1 MKKRKSFN
9 RASTGLLGALSI
21 ASGTAAYGTPTP
33 VAVPGDLT
41 NTAGNT
47 LATMV
52 NWDVNSDGIIDFNF
66 TNRFPN
72 TASGTGV
79 IWQGNM
85 NSNAP
90 TTNGVVSYAGTF
102 VRYAFALPAGALINA
117 TNQSSGMAPPI
128 TQIVLGSR
136 YRSGALSLYYG
147 GFAADGRTAGTT
159 ANGAV
164 TPGTFRFAGFVFSA
178 ADGLHFGWIQLAT
191 TAGLIDFVNAAYE
204 TTPLA
209 AINAGAVPEPGTL
222 ALLAV
227 GAAGVLGAAAKR
239 RRA

>member
-9 RASTGLLGALSI
+9 KASTGLLGALSI

-33 VAVPGDLT
+33 VAVPADLT

-52 NWDVNSDGIIDFNF
+52 NWDVNSDGIIDFTF
-66 TNRFPN
+66 SNRFPN

-85 NSNAP
+85 NSSAP
-90 TTNGVVSYAGTF
+90 TTNHVVSYAGTF
-102 VRYAFALPAGALINA
+102 VQYAFALPAGALINA
-117 TNQSSGMAPPI
+117 TNQSGPAT

-164 TPGTFRFAGFVFSA
+164 TPGTFRFAGFVFNA

-204 TTPLA
+204 TTPGL
-209 AINAGAVPEPGTL
+209 AINAGAIPEPGTL

>member
-1 MKKRKSFN
+1 MKRRKP
-9 RASTGLLGALSI
+9 STGLLGALAI
-21 ASGTAAYGTPTP
+21 AGGTSAYGAIVPVSTP
-33 VAVPGDLT
+33 ADLT

-47 LATMV
+47 LATSV
-52 NWDVNSDGIIDFNF
+52 NWDVDSNGIIDFTF

-72 TASGTGV
+72 TATGTGV

-85 NSNAP
+85 NSSAIS
-90 TTNGVVSYAGTF
+90 TNKVVSYAGTF
-102 VRYAFALPAGALINA
+102 VQYAFALPSGALINA
-117 TNQSSGMAPPI
+117 TNQVAPA
-128 TQIVLGSR
+128 TGQIVLGSR
-136 YRSGALSLYYG
+136 YRSGGVPSYYG

-164 TPGTFRFAGFVFSA
+164 TPGTFRFVGFQFQA

-191 TAGLIDFVNAAYE
+191 TPGLIDFVNAAYE
-204 TTPLA
+204 STPGM
-209 AINAGAVPEPGTL
+209 AINAGAIPEPGTL

>member
-1 MKKRKSFN
+1 MKRRKPSK
-9 RASTGLLGALSI
+9 RASHGLLGALAI
-21 ASGTAAYGTPTP
+21 AGGTSAYGAVVP
-33 VAVPGDLT
+33 VAAPADLT

-47 LATMV
+47 LATSV
-52 NWDVNSDGIIDFNF
+52 NWDVNSDGIIDFTF

-72 TASGTGV
+72 TATGTGV

-85 NSNAP
+85 NSSAAA
-90 TTNGVVSYAGTF
+90 TNHVVSYAGTF
-102 VRYAFALPAGALINA
+102 VQYAFALPMGALINA
-117 TNQSSGMAPPI
+117 TNQSGTTI

-136 YRSGALSLYYG
+136 YRSGGVPSYYG

-191 TAGLIDFVNAAYE
+191 TAGLIDFVNAAYN
-204 TTPLA
+204 TTPGA
-209 AINAGAVPEPGTL
+209 PVNAGVIPEPSTL

-227 GAAGVLGAAAKR
+227 GAAGVLGAVAKR

>member
-9 RASTGLLGALSI
+9 KASTGLLGALSI
-21 ASGTAAYGTPTP
+21 AGGTAAYGAIVPVSTP
-33 VAVPGDLT
+33 ADLT

-47 LATMV
+47 LATSV
-52 NWDVNSDGIIDFNF
+52 NWDVNSDGIIDFIF

-72 TASGTGV
+72 TATGTGV

-85 NSNAP
+85 NPADAGAVN
-90 TTNGVVSYAGTF
+90 NHVVSYAGTF

-117 TNQSSGMAPPI
+117 TNQSPAGTA
-128 TQIVLGSR
+128 QIVLGSR
-136 YRSGALSLYYG
+136 YRSGGVPLYYG

-191 TAGLIDFVNAAYE
+191 TAGLIDFVNAAYQS
-204 TTPLA
+204 TPGV